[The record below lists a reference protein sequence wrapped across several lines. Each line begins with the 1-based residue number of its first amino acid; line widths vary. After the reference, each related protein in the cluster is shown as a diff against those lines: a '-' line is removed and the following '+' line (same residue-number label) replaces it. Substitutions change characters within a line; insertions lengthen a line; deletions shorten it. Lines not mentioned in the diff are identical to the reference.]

1 MESRRTVLLDNSFA
15 SINPSR
21 LLLTRSRR
29 GQNTAHFRA
38 CATAIQLT
46 NKRLVMRNS
55 QSLPLKCEFI
65 SDNRIK
71 FRYKTIKRTQ
81 QLFHNIKMDQ
91 EFQQQKS
98 EEKAIF
104 GQGGSFLTMLLELL
118 LDSIFLNVGIRS
130 TIVQVNYV
138 SY

>member
-1 MESRRTVLLDNSFA
+1 
-15 SINPSR
+15 
-21 LLLTRSRR
+21 
-29 GQNTAHFRA
+29 
-38 CATAIQLT
+38 
-46 NKRLVMRNS
+46 MRNS